1 MIKRVNNDQP
11 YCGVNVKGSE
21 GTCLALDFHGTMVIF
36 VKRLIILFYRRLS
49 DQVSTITNYMTK
61 IFPTMKNYQESLL
74 LNLKRDLM
82 GKWRCMLM
90 ENHSEMN

>member
-49 DQVSTITNYMTK
+49 DQVSTITYYT
-61 IFPTMKNYQESLL
+61 IYFLL
-74 LNLKRDLM
+74 YELKQL
-82 GKWRCMLM
+82 RCFC
-90 ENHSEMN
+90 

>member
-21 GTCLALDFHGTMVIF
+21 GTCLALYFHETMVIF

-49 DQVSTITNYMTK
+49 DQVSTITNNQKSIISQM
-61 IFPTMKNYQESLL
+61 Q
-74 LNLKRDLM
+74 
-82 GKWRCMLM
+82 GKKC
-90 ENHSEMN
+90 EI